1 MAKIYRVADFVADF
15 ISNAN
20 KIRHVFLLP
29 GGGNMYLVDA
39 MGKCPR
45 IEVVACLH
53 EQAVS
58 ISAEAYSRIS
68 ENIGVALVT
77 SGPGATNAITGVVG
91 AWIESVPLIII
102 SGQVKRSD
110 MMNDA
115 PLRQNGVQEV
125 DIISM
130 VKKITKYAVI
140 VKKPENIK
148 SIMEQAFYHA
158 SNGRKGPVWIDIP
171 LDIQSA
177 PLNLESLKG
186 WKQTSYSNI
195 KTISNSQIENLNQL
209 MANSKRPIL
218 LAGHGVRLSGGA
230 DIFEKVVN
238 KLGIPTTMTWNA
250 MDLLPYEHPLNIGR
264 PGVVAMRA
272 SNFALQNSDLL
283 ISIGCRLDNIITAFN
298 PKKFASSAK
307 KIVVDIDKNEIDK
320 LDMNIAM
327 SFNCEAKAF
336 LNVLNKNINL
346 KNADWNN
353 WQRKC
358 QSWKKKY
365 FVNDGK
371 SFPKNGKIS
380 HYHFTDEL
388 SQILPP
394 NITISTGSSG
404 LGIEAFYT
412 VFRNKER
419 QRLYLTSGLGAMGYG
434 LPSAIGACFANN
446 KKPMVLIE
454 GDGSLQLNIQEMSTL
469 SAFKLPICLIIMNN
483 QGYASIRNT
492 QRNYF
497 QSRYVGTGPESGLM
511 LPNLQ
516 KVADTYHIPYIQI
529 LDASELKD
537 KLCEVMKRTWP
548 LIVDV
553 NLEPNEALTPKVAAI
568 PQPDGSM
575 LSMPLEDMSPLL
587 SIETLQNEMIVGL
600 SDASLKA
607 RKKKSN

>member
-1 MAKIYRVADFVADF
+1 MANIYRVADYVADF

-20 KIRHVFLLP
+20 KLRQVFLLP

-39 MGKCPR
+39 MGKCHG

-53 EQAVS
+53 EQAAS
-58 ISAEAYSRIS
+58 ISAEAYSRIN

-130 VKKITKYAVI
+130 VKKITKYAVT
-140 VKKPENIK
+140 VKKPENIR

-186 WKQTSYSNI
+186 WKQTPYSNI
-195 KTISNSQIENLNQL
+195 KAINNSQIENLNQL
-209 MANSKRPIL
+209 ITNSKRPIL

-230 DIFEKVVN
+230 DIFEEVVN
-238 KLGIPTTMTWNA
+238 KLGIPTLMTWNA
-250 MDLLPYEHPLNIGR
+250 MDLLPYDHLLNIGR

-307 KIVVDIDKNEIDK
+307 KIVVDIDQNEIDK

-327 SFNCEAKAF
+327 SINCEAKTF

-346 KNADWNN
+346 KNADWIN

-371 SFPKNGKIS
+371 PFPKNGKIS

-404 LGIEAFYT
+404 LGVEAFYT
-412 VFRNKER
+412 VFRNKEG

-454 GDGSLQLNIQEMSTL
+454 GDGSLQLNIQEWINKKERS
-469 SAFKLPICLIIMNN
+469 KIKNGC
-483 QGYASIRNT
+483 
-492 QRNYF
+492 
-497 QSRYVGTGPESGLM
+497 
-511 LPNLQ
+511 
-516 KVADTYHIPYIQI
+516 
-529 LDASELKD
+529 
-537 KLCEVMKRTWP
+537 
-548 LIVDV
+548 
-553 NLEPNEALTPKVAAI
+553 NE
-568 PQPDGSM
+568 
-575 LSMPLEDMSPLL
+575 
-587 SIETLQNEMIVGL
+587 
-600 SDASLKA
+600 
-607 RKKKSN
+607 